1 MSTSL
6 AAEDLIRSLLE
17 AQIAAWNA
25 GDAEGWCKDFTE
37 DSEFVNIIGAHF
49 ENRDANL
56 RRHAALFA
64 TIFKGSRLAVR
75 EMKIRVLGDFTAIA
89 NLVIDLTGFSKLPPG
104 IRPSIGNDVLR
115 TRMHYVLIQDGARW
129 RIVFSQNNAVM
140 PPPDSGG

>member
-1 MSTSL
+1 M
-6 AAEDLIRSLLE
+6 
-17 AQIAAWNA
+17 
-25 GDAEGWCKDFTE
+25 
-37 DSEFVNIIGAHF
+37 NIIGARLG
-49 ENRDANL
+49 NRDANV
-56 RRHAALFA
+56 RRHADLFA

-140 PPPDSGG
+140 PLPDSGG

>member
-1 MSTSL
+1 MSKSST
-6 AAEDLIRSLLE
+6 AEDLIRSVLE

-49 ENRDANL
+49 ENRDANV
-56 RRHAALFA
+56 RRHAELFA

-75 EMKIRVLGDFTAIA
+75 ETRVRMLGDFTASA
-89 NLVIDLTGFSKLPPG
+89 DLVLDLTAFSRLPPG
-104 IRPSIGNDVLR
+104 IRPSIGDDVLR
-115 TRMHYVLIQDGARW
+115 TRMHYVLIHDGTRW

-140 PPPDSGG
+140 PLSAAPP